1 VVSDEP
7 KIPLVRKRHSETLIV
22 TIRYFY
28 TFLLILNEFSVREH
42 RADVRRIRG
51 PYTHRGCD
59 RRCTQHRDSGC
70 PEHPRRLGETA
81 ASCHQV
87 IDENNR
93 TGRDRPAEPESA

>member
-42 RADVRRIRG
+42 RADVRRVRG
-51 PYTHRGCD
+51 PYPHGGCD
-59 RRCTQHRDSGC
+59 RRCT
-70 PEHPRRLGETA
+70 
-81 ASCHQV
+81 
-87 IDENNR
+87 
-93 TGRDRPAEPESA
+93 